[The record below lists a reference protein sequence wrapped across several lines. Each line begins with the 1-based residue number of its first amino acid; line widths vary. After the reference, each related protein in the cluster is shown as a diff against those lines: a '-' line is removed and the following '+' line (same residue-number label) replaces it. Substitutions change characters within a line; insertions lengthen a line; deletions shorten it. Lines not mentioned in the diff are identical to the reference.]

1 MKCILCNSEL
11 KSNVYHKVR
20 NNPFKKIYKCNKC
33 QMIQLHNRYH
43 TYDRNELK
51 DGSVEYQD
59 RTRLIT

>member
-33 QMIQLHNRYH
+33 QMIQLPVDTILMIEMN
-43 TYDRNELK
+43 
-51 DGSVEYQD
+51 
-59 RTRLIT
+59 